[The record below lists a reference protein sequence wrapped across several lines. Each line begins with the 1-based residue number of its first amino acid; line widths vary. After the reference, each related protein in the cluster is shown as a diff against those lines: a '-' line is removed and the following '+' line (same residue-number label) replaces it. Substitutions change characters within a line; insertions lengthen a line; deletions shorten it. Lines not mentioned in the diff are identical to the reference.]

1 MSDWLLG
8 SDQLIDTTDFIRMMG
23 RLGFNLVFL
32 FLVCA
37 LYHKK
42 HKNRD
47 HVFTMATLNV
57 ITFSM
62 CVLLRKVPV
71 DLGFAL
77 GMFAVFGILRYRTE
91 PIRIRDLTYL
101 FVVIGLGIYNGI
113 ANKKV
118 SVVELAAVDVTIV
131 ALAMFLETFPRNRH
145 HTSVP
150 MLYDNLQL
158 LRKDREP
165 ELIKDLA
172 ERTGLEVV
180 RVEVLRIDML
190 RDAAE
195 VVVYHVERRGALKA
209 GRGEIDRKAA

>member
-1 MSDWLLG
+1 MNISEWLFG
-8 SDQLIDTTDFIRMMG
+8 SDRLVDTVDLVRMLG
-23 RLGFNLVFL
+23 RLGFNLIFL
-32 FLVCA
+32 ILVCWPI
-37 LYHKK
+37 YYKR

-47 HVFTMATLNV
+47 HVFTMVTLNV
-57 ITFSM
+57 ITFAM

-101 FVVIGLGIYNGI
+101 FVVIGLGICNGI

-118 SVVELAAVDVTIV
+118 SVAELITVDGTIVLLAA
-131 ALAMFLETFPRNRH
+131 FLEAFPRH
-145 HTSVP
+145 QKHSTVP
-150 MLYDNLQL
+150 MLYDNVQL
-158 LRKDREP
+158 LKSDRHP

-172 ERTGLEVV
+172 TRTGLEVV
-180 RVEVLRIDML
+180 RVEVVRIDML

-195 VVVYHVERRGALKA
+195 IVVHHVERT
-209 GRGEIDRKAA
+209 

>member
-8 SDQLIDTTDFIRMMG
+8 SDQFIDSTDLVQLLG

-32 FLVCA
+32 YLVCWPI
-37 LYHKK
+37 YYRR

-47 HVFTMATLNV
+47 HVFTMMTLNV

-101 FVVIGLGIYNGI
+101 FVVIGLGICNGI

-118 SVVELAAVDVTIV
+118 SVMELATVDIAIV
-131 ALAMFLETFPRNRH
+131 SLAALLEAFPRH
-145 HTSVP
+145 KIHESVP

-158 LRKDREP
+158 LRHDRQP
-165 ELIKDLA
+165 ELVKDLA
-172 ERTGLEVV
+172 GRTGLEVI
-180 RVEVLRIDML
+180 RVEVIRIDML

-195 VVVYHVERRGALKA
+195 VMVHHVRRT
-209 GRGEIDRKAA
+209 

>member
-1 MSDWLLG
+1 MSDWLFG
-8 SDQLIDTTDFIRMMG
+8 SDRFIDQTDLIRMIG
-23 RLGFNLVFL
+23 RLGFDLVFL
-32 FLVCA
+32 FLIA
-37 LYHKK
+37 WPIYYKR

-47 HVFTMATLNV
+47 FVFTMVVLNV

-101 FVVIGLGIYNGI
+101 FVVIGLGICNGI

-118 SVVELAAVDVTIV
+118 SVVELLTIDVTIMGLV
-131 ALAMFLETFPRNRH
+131 ALLEMFPRRAF
-145 HTSVP
+145 HTAVP

-158 LRKDREP
+158 LRADRKA
-165 ELIKDLA
+165 ELEADLA
-172 ERTGLEVV
+172 ARTGLKVV
-180 RVEVLRIDML
+180 RVEVLKIDML

-195 VVVYHVERRGALKA
+195 VIVHHTEART
-209 GRGEIDRKAA
+209 D